1 MTTGTPKIGPEQQLR
16 GTTSAMEADH
26 QTAEQPSEQPTEGA
40 TTPSVGDALLAIEE
54 LWPEALAESWD
65 AVGLVVGR
73 PERSAAKILFAVDPT
88 HAVISEALDWG
99 ADLVIV
105 HHPLMM
111 KPVNSVAA
119 SHFKGDA
126 VHRLIEGGCALATVH
141 TNGDSAVGGV
151 SDVLADAFGLED
163 VEPLSKSADG
173 LPEEG
178 IGRVGNLAEATTL
191 GDFAGVVFSI
201 LPAVAGGVRVA
212 GDRDA
217 VVRRV
222 AVCGGAG
229 DSLFEK
235 VRESRADVYVTADLR
250 HHPVS
255 EAREAAGDGRPYLID
270 VSHFGSEWLWL
281 TPAAAALENVL
292 ADQGFTAEIRVSTV
306 NSDPWDF
313 VLTPG
318 TD

>member
-1 MTTGTPKIGPEQQLR
+1 
-16 GTTSAMEADH
+16 MESDH
-26 QTAEQPSEQPTEGA
+26 QTTGLPSEHSEQGA
-40 TTPSVGDALLAIEE
+40 TTPTVGDVMLAIEE
-54 LWPEALAESWD
+54 LWPESLAESWD

-73 PERSAAKILFAVDPT
+73 PDSSAAKILFAVDPT
-88 HAVISEALDWG
+88 REVITDALEWG
-99 ADLVIV
+99 ADLLIV

-151 SDVLADAFGLED
+151 SDVLADAFGLEN
-163 VEPLSKSADG
+163 VEPLSTSADG

-178 IGRVGNLAEATTL
+178 IGRVGDLSEATTL

-212 GDRDA
+212 GDRDGL
-217 VVRRV
+217 VSRV

-255 EAREAAGDGRPYLID
+255 EAREAAENNRPYLID

-281 TPAAAALENVL
+281 TPAAAALDNVL
-292 ADQGFTAEIRVSTV
+292 ADQGFTAQTRVSTV

-313 VLTPG
+313 VLTAG

>member
-1 MTTGTPKIGPEQQLR
+1 
-16 GTTSAMEADH
+16 MEADP
-26 QTAEQPSEQPTEGA
+26 QSTEQPSDESSEQPTEGV
-40 TTPSVGDALLAIEE
+40 TKPSVGDALLAIEE
-54 LWPEALAESWD
+54 LWPESLAESWD
-65 AVGLVVGR
+65 TVGLVVGR

-88 HAVISEALDWG
+88 HDVISEALNWG

-119 SHFKGDA
+119 SHFKGNA

-151 SDVLADAFGLED
+151 SDVLADAFGLQD
-163 VEPLSKSADG
+163 VQPLAKSADG

-178 IGRVGNLAEATTL
+178 IGRVGNLTQGTTL
-191 GDFAGVVFSI
+191 GDFAGLVFSI

-217 VVRRV
+217 LVRRV

-229 DSLFEK
+229 DSLFDE
-235 VRESRADVYVTADLR
+235 VRESGADVYVTADLR

-281 TPAAAALENVL
+281 TPAATALENVL

-318 TD
+318 TE